1 MYAQD
6 VDLQN
11 LGSRI
16 SKKTLDKRE
25 MRGSMLKRYISTKC
39 HVICLC
45 MAVAYLR
52 GLQDAG

>member
-39 HVICLC
+39 HLMCLC
-45 MAVAYLR
+45 MAAAYL
-52 GLQDAG
+52 GYPQ